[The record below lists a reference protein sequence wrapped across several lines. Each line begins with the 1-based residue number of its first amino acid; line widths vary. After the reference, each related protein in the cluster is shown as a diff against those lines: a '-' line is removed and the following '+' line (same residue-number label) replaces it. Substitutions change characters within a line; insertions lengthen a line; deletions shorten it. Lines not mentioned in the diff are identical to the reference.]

1 MSMIGGIHAIKD
13 IIFRVYNEVKMK
25 NILLQYIMEHTYK
38 KALSVRYCETLVY
51 H

>member
-1 MSMIGGIHAIKD
+1 MLLKTSFLD
-13 IIFRVYNEVKMK
+13 VYNEVKMK